1 VRLKNIRKGFFK
13 RNRQESFKRLTL
25 RIERKLR
32 NLKERHWPGNNR
44 RKTKERRSKEN
55 YKHKSSSRA
64 LIKRLQNRDQKVL
77 TSTK

>member
-1 VRLKNIRKGFFK
+1 VRLKNRRKGFFK
-13 RNRQESFKRLTL
+13 RNRQESSKRLTL

-44 RKTKERRSKEN
+44 RKTKERRSKEK
-55 YKHKSSSRA
+55 YKLKSSSRA